1 MNLPAR
7 AFRLASLIVLTLAAS
22 SCIDRPYDGNGTN
35 GTAPSAAAASRGPF
49 DRASVRDALLTQV
62 PPDAIPVGAVFGG
75 AVELVGYR
83 VEPSV
88 VVPNGKMRLIFYWR
102 CRKQL
107 EDWHI
112 FVHLDDATGQ
122 TPDRIH
128 AEHDPVLGRFHTGDW
143 RPGDLIA
150 DPVVVQAGK
159 SPIAIFLGFYSDGES
174 RLSLDTPGRGRDDGN
189 NRLFAGTIPIGQ

>member
-1 MNLPAR
+1 MTQPTR
-7 AFRLASLIVLTLAAS
+7 ALRLAPLLLTLGVS
-22 SCIDRPYDGNGTN
+22 SCIERPYDSNGNGSA
-35 GTAPSAAAASRGPF
+35 APSAAAASRGPF
-49 DRASVRDALLTQV
+49 DRASVRDALVAQV
-62 PPDAIPVGAVFGG
+62 PPDAVPVGAVFGG
-75 AVELVGYR
+75 AAELVAYR

-88 VVPNGKMRLIFYWR
+88 VVPNGKMRLTFYWR

-128 AEHDPVLGRFHTGDW
+128 AEHDPVLGRFRTGDW

-189 NRLFAGTIPIGQ
+189 NRLFVGTIPIGQ